1 MEING
6 VNYALEKDIK
16 GSGKFVISL
25 FSKSLFNNFLK
36 EVWQFNKN
44 LLDSLMELCD
54 DVPRSV
60 KA

>member
-16 GSGKFVISL
+16 GTGKFVISL
-25 FSKSLFNNFLK
+25 VSKLLFNNFPK
-36 EVWQFNKN
+36 EVLQFNKN

-54 DVPRSV
+54 DVPWSV

>member
-16 GSGKFVISL
+16 GTGKIVISL
-25 FSKSLFNNFLK
+25 VSKLLFNNFPK
-36 EVWQFNKN
+36 EVLQFNKN

-54 DVPRSV
+54 DVPWSV

>member
-25 FSKSLFNNFLK
+25 VSKLLFNNFPK
-36 EVWQFNKN
+36 EVLQFNKN

-54 DVPRSV
+54 DVPWSV

>member
-25 FSKSLFNNFLK
+25 VSKSLFNNFLK
-36 EVWQFNKN
+36 EVLQFNKN
-44 LLDSLMELCD
+44 LLHSLTELCD
-54 DVPRSV
+54 DVPWSV